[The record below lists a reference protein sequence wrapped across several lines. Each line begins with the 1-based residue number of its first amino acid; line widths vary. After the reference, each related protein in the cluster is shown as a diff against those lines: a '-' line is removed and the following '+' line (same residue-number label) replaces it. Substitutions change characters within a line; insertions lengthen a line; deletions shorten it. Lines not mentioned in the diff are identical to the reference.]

1 MSKGGEVEMKSC
13 FQSSDKQ
20 GESGGNRGK
29 GGTGLQKRGRYIK
42 YPSSSSTT
50 SPLPIL
56 PTFPPQSPQ
65 YFQLLINPHPSA
77 ETGMSLGWELKST
90 HNCQISHR
98 GGNCNCTCGSWG
110 RCRQRALAI
119 YTRPGFFLF
128 NLFSSPLPLL
138 APIFLSTALRS
149 CSTTCELENRKI
161 LF

>member
-1 MSKGGEVEMKSC
+1 MKSC

-29 GGTGLQKRGRYIK
+29 GGQVCRRGGGT
-42 YPSSSSTT
+42 SSTPPPPPP
-50 SPLPIL
+50 PLSQTYLIK
-56 PTFPPQSPQ
+56 TFPPQSPQ

-90 HNCQISHR
+90 HNCPISHR

-119 YTRPGFFLF
+119 YTQPGFFLF

-149 CSTTCELENRKI
+149 CSLPVSLKI
-161 LF
+161 VKFSFDDHQV